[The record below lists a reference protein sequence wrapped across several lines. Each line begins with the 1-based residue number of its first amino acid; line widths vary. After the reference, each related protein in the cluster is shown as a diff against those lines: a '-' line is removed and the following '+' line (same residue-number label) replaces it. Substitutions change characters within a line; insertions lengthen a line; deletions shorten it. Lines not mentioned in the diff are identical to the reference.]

1 MNDYLINCI
10 IDETTNEGWLLLD
23 YFPFY
28 LLFILVVTMK
38 QCAFLLYGV
47 IHNLSCLHTHIDDRK
62 HSRLV
67 LSWLMPLHLY
77 FTLSFH
83 VMTITIWVIHVI
95 HLECHC
101 IKISSNVVG
110 SRVFFYV
117 IRICWKYRKL
127 INGNLKDMLMTLYCM
142 LFNHKLLLRSKQN
155 DIRQKNF
162 NDWEFHWSIFIH
174 YKTL

>member
-1 MNDYLINCI
+1 MS
-10 IDETTNEGWLLLD
+10 
-23 YFPFY
+23 
-28 LLFILVVTMK
+28 
-38 QCAFLLYGV
+38 A
-47 IHNLSCLHTHIDDRK
+47 HTIDDRN

-67 LSWLMPLHLY
+67 LSWLMLLHLY

-101 IKISSNVVG
+101 IKISSNAVG
-110 SRVFFYV
+110 SRVFF
-117 IRICWKYRKL
+117 IPLILRQICWKYRKL
-127 INGNLKDMLMTLYCM
+127 INGNLNDMLMSLYCM
-142 LFNHKLLLRSKQN
+142 LFNHILLLKGKQN

>member
-1 MNDYLINCI
+1 MS
-10 IDETTNEGWLLLD
+10 
-23 YFPFY
+23 
-28 LLFILVVTMK
+28 
-38 QCAFLLYGV
+38 A
-47 IHNLSCLHTHIDDRK
+47 HTIDDRN

-67 LSWLMPLHLY
+67 LSWLMLLHLY

-110 SRVFFYV
+110 SRVFFNV
-117 IRICWKYRKL
+117 FWNITIRICWKYRKL
-127 INGNLKDMLMTLYCM
+127 INGNLNAMLMSLYCM
-142 LFNHKLLLRSKQN
+142 LFNHILLLRGKQN

>member
-1 MNDYLINCI
+1 MS
-10 IDETTNEGWLLLD
+10 
-23 YFPFY
+23 
-28 LLFILVVTMK
+28 
-38 QCAFLLYGV
+38 A
-47 IHNLSCLHTHIDDRK
+47 HTIDDRN

-67 LSWLMPLHLY
+67 LSWLMLLHLY

-95 HLECHC
+95 HLECYC

-110 SRVFFYV
+110 SRVFFNV
-117 IRICWKYRKL
+117 FWNITIRICWKYRKL
-127 INGNLKDMLMTLYCM
+127 INGNLNAMLMSLYCM
-142 LFNHKLLLRSKQN
+142 LFNHILLLRSKQN